1 MAPKRGK
8 RKAEVARAIV
18 FGDATRSVGEILKE
32 WDVSE
37 AEYAD
42 WLTDAEFLGEI
53 ESLTSYAAEAE
64 SARVMKALAELS
76 KSGDVKV
83 VRLYFDLLGE
93 RRKSVSDAVSPLEAL
108 KKEIWGGE
116 L

>member
-1 MAPKRGK
+1 MASKRGK

-18 FGDATRSVGEILKE
+18 FGDASRTVKEILEE
-32 WDVSE
+32 WQVDE
-37 AEYAD
+37 EEYAR
-42 WLTDAEFLGEI
+42 WLSDPEFIGEI
-53 ESLTSYAAEAE
+53 EELASYAAEAE

-93 RRKSVSDAVSPLEAL
+93 RRKSSASAVDPLAAL
-108 KKEIWGGE
+108 KQEIWGSE